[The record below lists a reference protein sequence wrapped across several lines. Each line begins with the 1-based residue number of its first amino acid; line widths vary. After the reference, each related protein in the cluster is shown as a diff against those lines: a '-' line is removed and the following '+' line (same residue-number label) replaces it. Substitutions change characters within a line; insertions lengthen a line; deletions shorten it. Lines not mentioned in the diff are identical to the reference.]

1 MLNKIKNAII
11 KGNNTKI
18 HAIMDAPA
26 PHIKFKIHVQNTIYI
41 IFKTKMKN
49 VLVTSQL
56 YSPKQYVFT
65 LP

>member
-1 MLNKIKNAII
+1 MKNAII

-18 HAIMDAPA
+18 HAMMEAPA
-26 PHIKFKIHVQNTIYI
+26 PHIKFKIHVQNTTYM

-49 VLVTSQL
+49 VLFTSQL

-65 LP
+65 FP